1 MNSVLLYDKSFLGK
15 GKKLIKEFISGFQDN
30 LSKNIFQ
37 YAKLSK
43 NDGEIEHLFWYGEQ
57 QLKTAATTSL
67 FKLCN
72 GYIMQEP
79 GVSRKVNKSGDSA
92 ADYKNGRVDYWCRIG
107 KATKVSILVEM
118 KHGWIKYYSPKKWTI
133 YKYALDRHESAI
145 KQLHD
150 IEKSDFIVDHLYGV
164 ALTVLP
170 MFIKYD
176 SIDEK
181 YLSLNQNTLNNI
193 CERALKNTNVHAC
206 GGFILP
212 NVIQEITDWSDET
225 RNIYESY
232 PGLVYLWSIYKYT
245 KK

>member
-1 MNSVLLYDKSFLGK
+1 MRSVLLFEKNFSGK
-15 GKKLIKEFISGFQDN
+15 GKNLIKDFMSGFQAN
-30 LSKNIFQ
+30 LSKDICQ

-43 NDGEIEHLFWYGEQ
+43 NDKGIEHLFWYGEQ

-79 GVSRKVNKSGDSA
+79 GVTRKVNKSRVSA

-107 KATKVSILVEM
+107 KTTRVSILVEM
-118 KHGWIKYYSPKKWTI
+118 KHGWIRYYSPEKWTI
-133 YKYALDRHESAI
+133 YKYASDRHESAI

-150 IEKSDFIVDHLYGV
+150 IEKSDFIINHLYGV

-170 MFIKYD
+170 MFTKYE
-176 SIDEK
+176 SIDEN
-181 YLSLNQNTLNNI
+181 YQSLNQKTLTNI
-193 CERALKNTNVHAC
+193 CGQAIKNTKVHAC
-206 GGFILP
+206 GGFVMP
-212 NVIQEITDWSDET
+212 DSIQEITDWSDEKT
-225 RNIYESY
+225 KIYESY

-245 KK
+245 KN